1 MAHIHTQ
8 KSILVYKLNCLIWE
22 CDRILSTYCERDNQ
36 QVKNIK
42 TFLKAV
48 LREIEKNNA
57 ILRNHS
63 YAHATYIFEL
73 RCFKQFKSLKEYYEV
88 KGTDIKNIA
97 KIKDIYYY
105 DSNGNYKQIKWEF

>member
-1 MAHIHTQ
+1 MAHIRTQ
-8 KSILVYKLNCLIWE
+8 KSILVYKLEGLILACE
-22 CDRILSTYCERDNQ
+22 DILSTCYEKNNQ

-73 RCFKQFKSLKEYYEV
+73 RCFKQFKSLKEYYETR
-88 KGTDIKNIA
+88 GTDIKNIA

-105 DSNGNYKQIKWEF
+105 DSDGNYKQIKWEI